1 LFYENQ
7 NQVTGEIAFV
17 KGNEWVAGNLSY
29 HLKER
34 PKWIYDPNNIF
45 ICNKNLE
52 CVKYK

>member
-1 LFYENQ
+1 M
-7 NQVTGEIAFV
+7 AFV

-29 HLKER
+29 HLEER

-45 ICNKNLE
+45 ICNKDLE